1 MLIFHHTKIG
11 GWVVCKR
18 SFNSTGGLT
27 PLLVFI
33 PQSSTGGHT
42 THSKKCI
49 PFTIFSNILGQIIN
63 KMYVLLPSRKVCV
76 AQFLKPQPVVAKV
89 LGSILGCA
97 IFFFKFF
104 WNFSKRDTLK
114 SKILK
119 MRFSLLIEGT
129 LKIAF
134 SFSKC
139 AFRCL

>member
-1 MLIFHHTKIG
+1 MVRSIVKWPYLRLRTTHTLDIWYSNRYCQHLSPYQKSG
-11 GWVVCKR
+11 GWVVCRR

-97 IFFFKFF
+97 IFFLIFLKFF
-104 WNFSKRDTLK
+104 QKRYT
-114 SKILK
+114 
-119 MRFSLLIEGT
+119 
-129 LKIAF
+129 
-134 SFSKC
+134 
-139 AFRCL
+139 